1 MITFSG
7 ILKYMKKIGFL
18 LSVIGILFLC
28 FSDCH
33 AFWVWTPKTKG
44 WVNPKHAPKSTPQK
58 QFDYAK
64 SFYDNEEYKRAG
76 VEFEKMVN
84 AYSGS
89 SLAPHAGYYGGL
101 SYQKEELYYKAFVV
115 YNKILSQYPN
125 SKRTS
130 LIVEKMYEIGSVFLD
145 GKKRKI
151 LGLELLP
158 ALATAE
164 QIFAAI
170 VDNAP
175 YSDFGD
181 DAQFQMGE
189 CYKKMKEYTKAVEAF
204 EKVIKRYP
212 ESSLRD
218 KARYQ
223 IAICSLMASQPSE
236 YEQGSTDR
244 AITEFKDFID
254 EAPPEDLAEEAQK
267 AISRLEDKK
276 AKHEY
281 EIAQYYESRRRYDS
295 AVIYYR
301 SVITNYPETKWAEMA
316 KVDLKKVKEKQKK

>member
-1 MITFSG
+1 
-7 ILKYMKKIGFL
+7 MKKIGFL
-18 LSVIGILFLC
+18 LSVIGLIFLC

-64 SFYDNEEYKRAG
+64 SFYDNEEYKSAA
-76 VEFEKMVN
+76 VEFEKLVN
-84 AYSGS
+84 SYSGS
-89 SLAPHAGYYGGL
+89 SLAPDAGYYSGL
-101 SYQKEELYYKAFVV
+101 SYQREELYYKAFVV
-115 YNKILSQYPN
+115 YDKILSQYPN

-130 LIVEKMYEIGSVFLD
+130 QIVEKMYEIGNVFLD

-164 QIFAAI
+164 QIFATI

-175 YSDFGD
+175 YSELGD

-189 CYKKMKEYTKAVEAF
+189 CYKKMKEYAKAVEAF
-204 EKVIKRYP
+204 EKVIKKYP
-212 ESSLRD
+212 ESSLVD
-218 KARYQ
+218 NARYQ

-236 YEQGSTDR
+236 YEQGSTDK
-244 AITEFKDFID
+244 AIREFKDFID
-254 EAPPEDLAEEAQK
+254 ETPPEDLVEEAQK
-267 AISRLEDKK
+267 AISRLESKK

-281 EIAQYYESRRRYDS
+281 EIAQYYESRRGYDS
-295 AVIYYR
+295 AIIYYR
-301 SVITNYPETKWAEMA
+301 SVITNYPGTKWAEMA
-316 KVDLKKVKEKQKK
+316 KENLKKVKEKQKK